1 MTTHS
6 LVIPIVQAVLCFAV
20 VILLRLSIVYLG
32 PRIGGLLIGTPMLIF
47 PLMAMQAWLGPTPD
61 QAQTIGSLASIT
73 SVTLGLWSMRLPFNF
88 TALTAVLT
96 MALAWL
102 VILALLYVAKVP
114 AIVMAAT
121 IFANAAFILIKYRRH
136 AAGPG
141 PGRSSLLDGAIPTV
155 IFLLVFFLTTQVVP
169 DFVRGVLA
177 MFPVALLATLYFVR
191 AASALDNFRKFVI
204 YAHAAVTAT
213 ATFVIASHFTIA
225 HMPIA
230 LSLFVS
236 LMISIMASVAISLI
250 WRSAQVQAPAEV

>member
-20 VILLRLSIVYLG
+20 VILLRLCIVYLG
-32 PRIGGLLIGTPMLIF
+32 PRIGGLLIGTPMLVL

-88 TALTAVLT
+88 TALGATLT

-102 VILALLYVAKVP
+102 TVLTLLYLAKVP
-114 AIVMAAT
+114 AIVMAVT
-121 IFANAAFILIKYRRH
+121 IFANAAFILFRYRNQG
-136 AAGPG
+136 AGPG
-141 PGRSSLLDGAIPTV
+141 PGRSSLLEGAIPTV
-155 IFLLVFFLTTQVVP
+155 IFLLVFFLTTQLVP
-169 DFVRGVLA
+169 DFIRGVLA

-191 AASALDNFRKFVI
+191 RASELRHFRDFVI

-213 ATFVIASHFTIA
+213 ATFVIAAHFTIA

-230 LSLFVS
+230 LSLLVS
-236 LMISIMASVAISLI
+236 LLISILASVVISLI
-250 WRSAQVQAPAEV
+250 WRSTHSQTQAQV